1 MRISFSKEFLI
12 ENFDYNNSINISV
25 TGPLSPYKYS
35 SSAFFIDNKT
45 LSMKISVDSKMIGN
59 KQEKYLITL
68 NNETFKTDEGIAL
81 QNNTLSGPLHRV
93 SIFDK
98 SIQQLGS
105 SGNSL
110 LSTTIVAFITTQV
123 MLSDSIE
130 MLWGFINTLQIMY
143 FWPVLSLYY
152 PDNVREMLIKFSSAK
167 LQVSFPLVDIAQR
180 QVKLAYYI
188 DQPPLNE
195 NFEDIEYESTSI
207 LVNGFDFMR
216 LLFQGIIS
224 CIFIYSFRA

>member
-1 MRISFSKEFLI
+1 MEIIFSKEILI
-12 ENFDYNNSINISV
+12 ENFDYDNSINFSV
-25 TGPLSPYKYS
+25 TGPLSPYNYS
-35 SSAFFIDNKT
+35 SSALFIDNKT
-45 LSMKISVDSKMIGN
+45 LSMNISVASKMVGN
-59 KQEKYLITL
+59 KQEKYMITL
-68 NNETFKTDEGIAL
+68 NNKNFKNEEGIEL
-81 QNNTLSGPLHRV
+81 KNNTLSGSLYRV
-93 SIFDK
+93 SFFDK

-123 MLSDSIE
+123 MFSDSIE

-152 PDNVREMLIKFSSAK
+152 PDNLREMLIKFSSAK

-180 QVKLAYYI
+180 QVELAYYI

-195 NFEDIEYESTSI
+195 NFQDIEYESTSI

-224 CIFIYSFRA
+224 CIFIFSFRA